1 MSEFYVTVGDEV
13 TFSKTVSESDIYG
26 FAGITGDF
34 SPNHVNE
41 QYMKAS
47 SYGQRIAHGA
57 LMVGY
62 MSTTS
67 TMMIAKTLRPD
78 REETPVSAGYDRIR
92 FTGAVYI
99 NDTITVTYRIA
110 SIELDRR
117 RSRSEI
123 TVINQSGDTIAVGEH
138 ILQWVPNS

>member
-1 MSEFYVTVGDEV
+1 MSEFYVAVGDEV

-34 SPNHVNE
+34 SPNHVND

-117 RSRSEI
+117 RSRSDI
-123 TVINQSGDTIAVGEH
+123 TVNNQSGDTIAVGEH
-138 ILQWVPNS
+138 ILQWVPNL

>member
-1 MSEFYVTVGDEV
+1 
-13 TFSKTVSESDIYG
+13 
-26 FAGITGDF
+26 
-34 SPNHVNE
+34 
-41 QYMKAS
+41 
-47 SYGQRIAHGA
+47 
-57 LMVGY
+57 
-62 MSTTS
+62 
-67 TMMIAKTLRPD
+67 MMIAKTLRPD

>member
-34 SPNHVNE
+34 SPNHVND

-138 ILQWVPNS
+138 ILQWVPNL

>member
-34 SPNHVNE
+34 SPNHVND

-117 RSRSEI
+117 LSRYEI
-123 TVINQSGDTIAVGEH
+123 TVINQSGGTIPVGEH

>member
-1 MSEFYVTVGDEV
+1 MSEFYVAVGDEV
-13 TFSKTVSESDIYG
+13 TFSKTVGESDIYG
-26 FAGITGDF
+26 FAGITGDS
-34 SPNHVNE
+34 SPNHVND

-99 NDTITVTYRIA
+99 NDTITVTYRIT
-110 SIELDRR
+110 SIEVERR
-117 RSRSEI
+117 RSRAEI
-123 TVINQSGDTIAVGEH
+123 TVANQTGDTVAVGEH
-138 ILQWVPNS
+138 ILQWVPNT

>member
-13 TFSKTVSESDIYG
+13 TISKTVSESDIYG

-34 SPNHVNE
+34 SPNHVND

>member
-1 MSEFYVTVGDEV
+1 M
-13 TFSKTVSESDIYG
+13 SESDIYG

-34 SPNHVNE
+34 SPNHVND

-138 ILQWVPNS
+138 ILQWGPNS

>member
-34 SPNHVNE
+34 SPTHVND

-117 RSRSEI
+117 RSRSDI
-123 TVINQSGDTIAVGEH
+123 TVNNQSGDTIAVGEH